1 MAGWNEIIESVDM
14 LKNIDAQTTKY
25 LKTLSSYTKRNVIV
39 YYSAW
44 QQKGMINANWSI
56 DDNDRNGFM
65 NALKDLDQSK
75 GLDLIIHTPGGDV
88 AATKS
93 IVEYLLAFFN
103 NDIRVIVPH
112 TAMSAG
118 TMIACASKEIIMG
131 LHSTLGPIDPQINGV
146 PANEYLKMIN
156 DGKKAISENKDVIY
170 WRDVLSKYPPTFF
183 GICQNSIN
191 LSEKYV
197 STWLK
202 NNMLKGEDVEKSK
215 KTAKYLSDY
224 NFHLNHNT
232 RLHIN
237 ELKDNTSLVIRRLED
252 DPKLQDLV
260 LSIFHCYSILAG
272 NTKVS
277 KIIENQN
284 GKKFVIS
291 HQ

>member
-1 MAGWNEIIESVDM
+1 MAGWNEILNSVEMSRNLDVQI
-14 LKNIDAQTTKY
+14 NKY
-25 LKTLSSYTKRNVIV
+25 LKQLSNYTGRNVIV
-39 YYSAW
+39 YFSGW
-44 QQKGMINANWSI
+44 QQKVGVNANWSI
-56 DDNDRNGFM
+56 DDYDRNGFM
-65 NALKDLDQSK
+65 NALKGLDKTK
-75 GLDLIIHTPGGDV
+75 GLDLILQTPGGDL

-103 NDIRVIVPH
+103 KDVRIIVPH

-118 TMIACASKEIIMG
+118 TMMACSGKEIVLG

-146 PANEYLKMIN
+146 PANEYLKLIQE
-156 DGKKAISENKDVIY
+156 GKKALSEGKDVVY

-183 GICQNSIN
+183 GQCENAIN

-202 NNMLKGEDVEKSK
+202 DNMLSGQDETLAVD
-215 KTAKYLSDY
+215 TAKYLANY

-232 RLHIN
+232 RLHIQ
-237 ELKDNTSLVIRRLED
+237 ELKENTSLIIKKLED
-252 DPKLQDLV
+252 DNKLQDLV
-260 LSIFHCYSILAG
+260 LSIFHCYSILVG
-272 NTKVS
+272 NTKVA

-291 HQ
+291 H

>member
-1 MAGWNEIIESVDM
+1 MAGWNEILESVETM
-14 LKNIDAQTTKY
+14 KNIDIQTNKY
-25 LKTLSSYTKRNVIV
+25 IKQLSVYTKRNVIV

-56 DDNDRNGFM
+56 DDYDRNGFM

-118 TMIACASKEIIMG
+118 TMIACSSKEIVMG

-146 PANEYLKMIN
+146 PANEYLKMI
-156 DGKKAISENKDVIY
+156 DEGKKALSENRDIIY

-183 GICQNSIN
+183 GFCKNSIN

-202 NNMLKGEDVEKSK
+202 NNMLKDKDESLAKQ
-215 KTAKYLSDY
+215 TAKYLSNYD
-224 NFHLNHNT
+224 FHLNHNT

-237 ELKDNTSLVIRRLED
+237 ELKSNTSLVITKLED

-260 LSIFHCYSILAG
+260 LSVFHCFSILAG

-284 GKKFVIS
+284 GKKFVIN